1 MPDHLHILGSIP
13 LRISVSSFMG
23 YLKGKSAL
31 MMFDNTPISTTS
43 LEIDISGRKVIM
55 YLMKPQLRNIFKI
68 KEIIQWMIS
77 SRV

>member
-1 MPDHLHILGSIP
+1 
-13 LRISVSSFMG
+13 MG

-31 MMFDNTPISTTS
+31 MKFDRHAN
-43 LEIDISGRKVIM
+43 LKCKFEIDISGRKVIM

-77 SRV
+77 SRVWKFENE